1 MNGEIVVIEDV
12 SKKLIEYKIPFMLTG
27 SIAMNF
33 YVEPRMTRDID
44 IVVYL
49 QKENISAIM
58 KMFEKDYYIDED
70 SVRMAI
76 DNNRMFNIVHNETV
90 TKVDFILRKKT
101 EYRLME
107 FERRQLVNFGNIP
120 TYIVGKEDLI
130 LSKLDWMKNSKS
142 DIQKKDISLLL
153 SSDYDKDY
161 VTKWSTELG
170 LQTLLEEI
178 ING

>member
-1 MNGEIVVIEDV
+1 MNGEIAVIEDV

-27 SIAMNF
+27 SIAMNY

-44 IVVYL
+44 IVVYF

-90 TKVDFILRKKT
+90 TKVDFILRKKS
-101 EYRLME
+101 EYRMIE
-107 FERRQLVNFGNIP
+107 FERRQFVNFLNIP
-120 TYIVGKEDLI
+120 TYIVSKEDLI
-130 LSKLDWMKNSKS
+130 ISKLDWMKNSNS
-142 DIQKKDISLLL
+142 DMQKRDITFLI
-153 SSDYDKDY
+153 SSGYDKDY
-161 VTKWSTELG
+161 VQKWTRELG
-170 LQTLLEEI
+170 LKTLFEEI
-178 ING
+178 LNG

>member
-1 MNGEIVVIEDV
+1 MNGEIAVIEDV

-49 QKENISAIM
+49 QKENISAIV
-58 KMFEKDYYIDED
+58 KMFEQDYYIDED

-76 DNNRMFNIVHNETV
+76 ESNRMFNIVHNETV
-90 TKVDFILRKKT
+90 TKVDFIIRKKT
-101 EYRLME
+101 EYRLVE
-107 FERRQLVNFGNIP
+107 FERRQLVNFVNIP
-120 TYIVGKEDLI
+120 TYIVSKEDLI
-130 LSKLDWMKNSKS
+130 ISKLDWMKNSKS
-142 DIQKKDISLLL
+142 DMQKKDISLLL

-161 VTKWSTELG
+161 VKKWSIELALNG
-170 LQTLLEEI
+170 LLEEI